1 VFDRVKLRTDNRG
14 FFRVFAILTLLLV
27 SSSLPF
33 LSWEASASDLDERI
47 QRVENGLY
55 ERSTEGLPIGE
66 KLTLVERMEYYKVP
80 GVSIAVINDFKIEWA
95 KGYGVLEAG
104 GNQTVTQD
112 TLFQS
117 ASIGKPV
124 TAAAA
129 LYFVEQGLLDLDE
142 NVNDKLVSWKVPENE
157 FTAQE
162 NVTLRRLLSHTA
174 GVTVQGFRG
183 YAQGERIPTLLQV
196 LDGEYPAN
204 NAPIRVDIVPG
215 TEWRYSGGGLMIV
228 QQLLEDV
235 VGKPF
240 PDIMQETVLGPT
252 GMTSSIYAAP
262 LPEGL
267 ESRAATAHSIMGE
280 PASGKWHELVC
291 MGAGGG
297 LWTTSSDL
305 ARFAIEIM
313 RSRAGQS
320 NKVLSQEMVNQM
332 LAPQIDMDD
341 YNRMGLGFLLGGEG
355 QDTHF
360 WHAGG
365 NLPGFL
371 SLIIAIPERGLGI
384 VVMTNGIAGDSLY
397 DEILMSVGLEYGLFN
412 TDMTIYVK
420 DNEGRAISGVSVI
433 SLSQPEGQE
442 DLKGITDTDGSM
454 VFTDVRLGNY
464 TIQASKSGYTT
475 ETGML
480 KAELEETA
488 ELTILLEKEAKGI
501 PGFSYESIVIGIAVG
516 ILLLWWMSRRT

>member
-1 VFDRVKLRTDNRG
+1 MRTDSRG
-14 FFRVFAILTLLLV
+14 FFKVFAILTLLLV
-27 SSSLPF
+27 SSSLPV

-55 ERSTEGLPIGE
+55 KRSWEGLPIGE
-66 KLTLVERMEYYKVP
+66 KLTLAERMEYYKVP
-80 GVSIAVINDFKIEWA
+80 GVSIVVINDFKIEWA

-104 GNQTVTQD
+104 GNQPVTPD

-162 NVTLRRLLSHTA
+162 KVTLRRLLSHTA
-174 GVTVQGFRG
+174 GVTVHGFRG
-183 YAQGERIPTLLQV
+183 YAQGEEIPTLLQV

-204 NAPIRVDIVPG
+204 NPPIRVDIVPG
-215 TEWRYSGGGLMIV
+215 TEFRYSGGGYMIV

-240 PDIMQETVLGPT
+240 PEIMQETVLGPT
-252 GMTSSIYAAP
+252 GMTSSIYAVP

-267 ESRAATAHSIMGE
+267 ESRAATAHSSLGE
-280 PASGKWHELVC
+280 PAPGKWHELVC

-297 LWTTSSDL
+297 LWTTPSDL
-305 ARFAIEIM
+305 GRFAIEIM

-341 YNRMGLGFLLGGEG
+341 YNRMGLGLGLGGEG
-355 QDTHF
+355 QDPIF
-360 WHAGG
+360 WHTGG

-371 SLIIAIPERGLGI
+371 SLLIAFPERGQGL
-384 VVMTNGIAGDSLY
+384 VVMTNGNAGDSFY
-397 DEILMSVGLEYGLFN
+397 DEILMSVDIEYGLFN
-412 TDMTIYVK
+412 TGMTIYVK

-454 VFTDVRLGNY
+454 IFTDVRPGNY

-475 ETGML
+475 ETGMV

-501 PGFSYESIVIGIAVG
+501 PSFSYESIVIGIAVG
-516 ILLLWWMSRRT
+516 ILLLWWMRRGT